1 MPGGPIDIKQL
12 PSRAIDSPAQYAET
26 TKLLADYEANGEEM
40 SPALDAR
47 FAQLADERIA
57 AHPLR
62 SHVLLP
68 LGRMADMWVRPRIE
82 NLPIDLDWWVYKRHH
97 VETRFSWF
105 YLGLNTFYLL
115 LGLAGLLLRPRLW
128 PWMLLYMVLRSAL
141 LCTIEAPEARYTIEC
156 FPMLFVLGGIA
167 VGRLFS
173 RPSRM
178 PRFA

>member
-1 MPGGPIDIKQL
+1 
-12 PSRAIDSPAQYAET
+12 
-26 TKLLADYEANGEEM
+26 
-40 SPALDAR
+40 
-47 FAQLADERIA
+47 
-57 AHPLR
+57 
-62 SHVLLP
+62 
-68 LGRMADMWVRPRIE
+68 MADMWVRPRVE
-82 NLPIDLDWWVYKRHH
+82 NLPIDLDWWEYKHHH
-97 VETRFSWF
+97 VETRFCWF
-105 YLGLNTFYLL
+105 YFGLNAFYLL